1 MDINEQNI
9 EQIVQNVLAKLRDG
23 DTAAP
28 AAKPGGEY
36 VARGNADGAGA
47 L

>member
-23 DTAAP
+23 DTVTP
-28 AAKPGGEY
+28 AAKPVGKH